1 MQFVALHSMNIEFL
15 RSRAYKT
22 SSRGSWKKLFFF
34 FPGVQLQCR
43 KHSKE
48 VPNFAEEKLRI
59 RVFSTHIRFTE
70 LSLSRRKQNKES
82 RSSGTWLRVLQNL
95 SSRAGEVHKHLKHKA
110 LCCWLNR
117 KLKQQRKKKSQQH
130 RCQIPTTTRLPAKQQ
145 RQSKDW
151 FTKERKGASLS
162 VSVQNGLN
170 RNAFHITTKELCK
183 ATEVPNTWR
192 KRARQRDT
200 GRQRQREAPPPP
212 RQAIAEWPSGYTMSS
227 TMIVKVTIS
236 IATPLALV
244 FFVDRSLLLLLPCLF
259 PRTKKTSSHDAEQ
272 ERHTE
277 CVESSSTTKFSFGT
291 WSSSSS
297 SHGLELGLGES
308 WHQTS

>member
-1 MQFVALHSMNIEFL
+1 
-15 RSRAYKT
+15 
-22 SSRGSWKKLFFF
+22 
-34 FPGVQLQCR
+34 
-43 KHSKE
+43 

-170 RNAFHITTKELCK
+170 RNAFHITTKFCCAELQK
-183 ATEVPNTWR
+183 FLTHEER
-192 KRARQRDT
+192 ERD
-200 GRQRQREAPPPP
+200 RET
-212 RQAIAEWPSGYTMSS
+212 QA
-227 TMIVKVTIS
+227 
-236 IATPLALV
+236 
-244 FFVDRSLLLLLPCLF
+244 DRD
-259 PRTKKTSSHDAEQ
+259 R
-272 ERHTE
+272 ERHLRLQG
-277 CVESSSTTKFSFGT
+277 KP
-291 WSSSSS
+291 
-297 SHGLELGLGES
+297 
-308 WHQTS
+308 